1 MNYTETIDFLF
12 QSLPMFQRVG
22 GVAYNKDLLRTIQMC
37 DYLSNPQN
45 KFTSIHIGGTNGKG
59 SVVHFLG
66 SVLQEHGLKVGYYT
80 SPHYLDFRER
90 IKINGV
96 YIEEDYVVNFVQEHK
111 EKFLSLQLSFF
122 EMTVGMAFSYFADQ
136 KVDIALIEVGMGGR
150 LDSTNVIH
158 PIMSI
163 ITNISFDHMAYLGNT
178 LPEIAKEK
186 AGIVKRRIPLVVGER
201 QQETTAVFEEKSQSK
216 NANLYFSEDYYR
228 AEFIDQE
235 IQTQGKSRYCVYKG
249 NEIYFENLV
258 LDALGPFQAKN
269 LVTTLCAL
277 EHLNAGTNSFSLDKE
292 LIEKGL
298 CHVKTNT
305 AFMGRWQV
313 VNDTPLVICES
324 AHNLAGFEMLKRQ
337 FLDIQTRKV
346 HFVFGTVSDKDLD
359 SILPFLPSQASYYL
373 SELSIP
379 RSMSISSLSSHF
391 SKGNLSFE
399 VFHSVYEAYLAA
411 FANAKSNNDVVL
423 IGGSIFT
430 VADFLSQHK
439 N

>member
-1 MNYTETIDFLF
+1 MNYHETVEFLF
-12 QSLPMFQRVG
+12 QSLPMFQRIG
-22 GVAYNKDLLRTIQMC
+22 GAAYNKDLLRTIQMC

-45 KFTSIHIGGTNGKG
+45 KFSSIHIGGTNGKG

-90 IKINGV
+90 IKINGK
-96 YIEEDYVVNFVQEHK
+96 YIEEDYVINFVQENK
-111 EKFLSLQLSFF
+111 DKFMGLQLSFF

-158 PIMSI
+158 PLMSI
-163 ITNISFDHMAYLGNT
+163 ITNISFDHMAYLGST
-178 LPEIAKEK
+178 LPDIAKEK
-186 AGIVKRRIPLVVGER
+186 AGIIKRRIPIVLGEK
-201 QQETTAVFEEKSQSK
+201 QPETAAVFIDKAMSKHSNLFFAEE
-216 NANLYFSEDYYR
+216 YYQ

-235 IQTQGKSRYCVYKG
+235 IQTLGKSRYRISKG
-249 NEIYFENLV
+249 NEVYFENLE

-277 EHLNAGTNSFSLDKE
+277 EQLNIGSNSFTLEKH

-298 CHVKTNT
+298 SKIKANT
-305 AFMGRWQV
+305 SFIGRWHV

-324 AHNLAGFEMLKRQ
+324 AHNIAGFKLLKNH
-337 FLDIQTRKV
+337 FFDLQTRKI

-359 SILPFLPSQASYYL
+359 SILPFLPTHASYYL
-373 SELSIP
+373 SEVNIP
-379 RSMSISSLSSHF
+379 RSMGIQVLSSYF
-391 SKGNLSFE
+391 SKGNFNFE
-399 VFHSVYEAYLAA
+399 LFDSVYEAFLAA
-411 FANAKSNNDVVL
+411 FAEAKRNNDIVL

-430 VADFLSQHK
+430 VADFLSHHT